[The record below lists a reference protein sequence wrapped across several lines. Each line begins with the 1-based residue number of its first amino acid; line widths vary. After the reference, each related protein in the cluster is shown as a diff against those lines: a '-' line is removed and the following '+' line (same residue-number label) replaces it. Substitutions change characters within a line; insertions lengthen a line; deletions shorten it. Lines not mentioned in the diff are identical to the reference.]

1 MTPDPYTQLAHHL
14 HALGMGYPLKDD
26 LVDILRAN
34 FSSAEAEVALA
45 LPNTRIPLELATAD
59 EVAAHLGRPV
69 KEVADVLEELARRG
83 LLFSGTTDDGQPGY
97 ALQQVGY
104 GFPQSFFWKGER
116 TPHAKDMAGR
126 VVKYFRSPE
135 IQETYGTTPKAYRYI
150 PVNEAIKG
158 PFQAVYPYEAME
170 AVIRRART
178 IAVAHCP
185 CRMTAQLLG
194 KALCDH
200 PLEVCMK
207 YDELAEYLIERGM
220 GRQIDVDEALAITRL
235 AEESG
240 LVHMVDNSQ
249 DGIKHTCNCCEH
261 ACWNIGPIARRRLA
275 RDDIMATYFLR
286 TTDEEACA
294 GCGDCIEACPVNALV
309 MGDEFPTVDEAV
321 CIGCGLCAL
330 PCPSDA
336 VRLKRRTDVAPPAT
350 FAELHGRI
358 LEEKRVLIK

>member
-1 MTPDPYTQLAHHL
+1 MTPDSYTQLAHHL
-14 HALGMGYPLKDD
+14 HAMGMGYPLKDD
-26 LVDILRAN
+26 LADILRAN
-34 FSSAEAEVALA
+34 FSPAEVEVALA
-45 LPNTRIPLELATAD
+45 LPNTRIPLEVATAD
-59 EVAAHLGRPV
+59 EVAVNLGRPV
-69 KEVADVLEELARRG
+69 KEMADALEELARRG
-83 LLFSGTTDDGQPGY
+83 LVFSGTTDDGQPGY

-104 GFPQSFFWKGER
+104 GFPQSFLWNGER
-116 TPHAKDMAGR
+116 TPHAKDMARR

-135 IQETYGTTPKAYRYI
+135 IQQTYGTTPKAYRYI
-150 PVNEAIKG
+150 PVNEAVKG
-158 PFQAVYPYEAME
+158 PFQAVYPYEVME
-170 AVIRRART
+170 AIIRRART

-200 PLEVCMK
+200 PLEVCLK

-220 GRQIDVDEALAITRL
+220 ARQIDVVEAIAIIRL

-249 DGIKHTCNCCEH
+249 EGIKHTCNCCEH
-261 ACWNIGPIARRRLA
+261 ACWGVGLIARRRLA

-286 TTDEEACA
+286 TTDEEACV
-294 GCGDCIEACPVNALV
+294 GCGACIEACPVDALV
-309 MGDEFPTVDEAV
+309 MGGELPTVHEEV

-336 VRLKRRTDVAPPAT
+336 VRLKRRADVAPPAT
-350 FAELHGRI
+350 FAELHGQI
-358 LEEKRVLIK
+358 LEEKRL

>member
-1 MTPDPYTQLAHHL
+1 MTFDPYTQLAHHL
-14 HALGMGYPLKDD
+14 HALGMAYPLKDD

-34 FSSAEAEVALA
+34 FRPAEAEVALA
-45 LPNTRIPLELATAD
+45 VPNTRIPLELATAD
-59 EVAAHLGRPV
+59 EVATSLGRPV
-69 KEVADVLEELARRG
+69 EEVADILEGLARRG

-126 VVKYFRSPE
+126 MVRYFRSRE
-135 IQETYGTTPKAYRYI
+135 VHETYGTTPTKAFRYI
-150 PVNEAIKG
+150 PVKEAVKG
-158 PFQAVYPYEAME
+158 PFQAVYPYEVME
-170 AVIRRART
+170 VVIRRART

-194 KALCDH
+194 KATCDH

-220 GRQIDVDEALAITRL
+220 ARQVDVDQALAIIRL

-261 ACWNIGPIARRRLA
+261 ACWNVGPIARRRLA

-286 TTDEEACA
+286 TTDEEVCT
-294 GCGDCIEACPVNALV
+294 GCSDCIEACPVDALV
-309 MGDEFPTVDEAV
+309 MGDEFPIVDETV
-321 CIGCGLCAL
+321 CIGCGLCAI
-330 PCPSDA
+330 PCLSDA
-336 VRLKRRTDVAPPAT
+336 VRLKRRADVAPPPT

-358 LEEKRVLIK
+358 LEEKAVI

>member
-1 MTPDPYTQLAHHL
+1 MTFDPYSRLAHHL

-34 FSSAEAEVALA
+34 FSPAEAEVALA
-45 LPNTRIPLELATAD
+45 VPNTRIPLALATAD
-59 EVAAHLGRPV
+59 EVAANLGRPV
-69 KEVADVLEELARRG
+69 GEIAGILEDLAERG
-83 LLFSGTTDDGQPGY
+83 MLFSGTTDDEQPGY

-126 VVKYFRSPE
+126 VVRYFRSRE
-135 IQETYGTTPKAYRYI
+135 VQETYGTTPTKAFRYI
-150 PVNEAIKG
+150 PVKEAVKG
-158 PFQAVYPYEAME
+158 PFQAVYPYEVME

-194 KALCDH
+194 KATCDH
-200 PLEVCMK
+200 SLEVCMK

-220 GRQIDVDEALAITRL
+220 ARQIDVDEALAIIRL
-235 AEESG
+235 AEERG

-261 ACWNIGPIARRRLA
+261 ACWNVGTIARRRLV

-294 GCGDCIEACPVNALV
+294 GCGDCIGACPVDALV
-309 MGDEFPTVDEAV
+309 MDDEFPMVDEAV
-321 CIGCGLCAL
+321 CIGCGLCAIR
-330 PCPSDA
+330 CPSDA
-336 VRLKRRTDVAPPAT
+336 VRLKRRADVAPLAT
-350 FAELHGRI
+350 FSELHGRI
-358 LEEKRVLIK
+358 LEEKAVT

>member
-1 MTPDPYTQLAHHL
+1 MTFDPYTQLAHHL
-14 HALGMGYPLKDD
+14 HALGMAYPLKDD

-34 FSSAEAEVALA
+34 FRPAEAEVALA
-45 LPNTRIPLELATAD
+45 VPNTRIPLELATAD
-59 EVAAHLGRPV
+59 EVATSLGRPV
-69 KEVADVLEELARRG
+69 EEVADILEGLARRG

-126 VVKYFRSPE
+126 MVRYFRSRE
-135 IQETYGTTPKAYRYI
+135 VHETYGTTPTKAFRYI
-150 PVNEAIKG
+150 PVKEAVKG
-158 PFQAVYPYEAME
+158 PFQAVYPYELME
-170 AVIRRART
+170 VVIRRART

-194 KALCDH
+194 KATCDH

-220 GRQIDVDEALAITRL
+220 ARQVDVDQALAIIRL

-261 ACWNIGPIARRRLA
+261 ACWNVGPIARRRLA

-294 GCGDCIEACPVNALV
+294 GCSDCIEACPVDALV
-309 MGDEFPTVDEAV
+309 IRDEFPIVDETV
-321 CIGCGLCAL
+321 CIGCGLCAI
-330 PCPSDA
+330 PCLSDA
-336 VRLKRRTDVAPPAT
+336 VRLKRRADVAPPAT

-358 LEEKRVLIK
+358 LEEKAVI

>member
-1 MTPDPYTQLAHHL
+1 
-14 HALGMGYPLKDD
+14 MGYPLKDD

-34 FSSAEAEVALA
+34 FSLAEAEVALA
-45 LPNTRIPLELATAD
+45 VPNTRIPLELATAD
-59 EVAAHLGRPV
+59 EVAANLGRPV
-69 KEVADVLEELARRG
+69 GEVADILEELAKRG
-83 LLFSGTTDDGQPGY
+83 MLFSGTIDDGQPGY

-116 TPHAKDMAGR
+116 TPHARDMAGR
-126 VVKYFRSPE
+126 MVRYFRSRE
-135 IQETYGTTPKAYRYI
+135 IQETYGATPTKAYRYI
-150 PVNEAIKG
+150 PVKEAVKG
-158 PFQAVYPYEAME
+158 PFQAVYPYEVME
-170 AVIRRART
+170 AVVRRART

-194 KALCDH
+194 KATCDH

-220 GRQIDVDEALAITRL
+220 ARQIDVDEAMAIIRL

-249 DGIKHTCNCCEH
+249 GDIKHTCNCCEH
-261 ACWNIGPIARRRLA
+261 ACWNVGPIARRRLA

-294 GCGDCIEACPVNALV
+294 GCGDCIEACPVDALT
-309 MGDEFPTVDEAV
+309 MGDEFPIVDEAV
-321 CIGCGLCAL
+321 CIGCGLCAI
-330 PCPSDA
+330 PCLSDA
-336 VRLKRRTDVAPPAT
+336 VRLKRRANVAPPAT
-350 FAELHGRI
+350 FAELHACI
-358 LEEKRVLIK
+358 LEETAVN

>member
-1 MTPDPYTQLAHHL
+1 MS
-14 HALGMGYPLKDD
+14 YPLKDE
-26 LVDILRAN
+26 LLGILQAN
-34 FSSAEAEVALA
+34 LSLAEVEVALA

-59 EVAAHLGRPV
+59 EVAANLGRPV
-69 KEVADVLEELARRG
+69 EEVAGVLEGLAERG
-83 LLFSGTTDDGQPGY
+83 LLFSGVTGDGQPGY
-97 ALQQVGY
+97 ALHQVGF

-126 VVKYFRSPE
+126 IVKYFRSRE
-135 IQETYGTTPKAYRYI
+135 IQQTYGTTPRAYRYI
-150 PVNEAIKG
+150 PVNESVQG
-158 PFQAVYPYEAME
+158 PFQAVYPYEVME
-170 AVIRRART
+170 AIIRRART

-220 GRQIDVDEALAITRL
+220 ARQIDVDEALAITRL

-249 DGIKHTCNCCEH
+249 EGIKHTCNCCEH
-261 ACWNIGPIARRRLA
+261 ACWNVGPIARRRLS
-275 RDDIMATYFLR
+275 RDDLMATYFLR
-286 TTDEEACA
+286 TTDEEACIV
-294 GCGDCIEACPVNALV
+294 CGDCIGACPVEALTL
-309 MGDEFPTVDEAV
+309 GDEFPIVDEAV
-321 CIGCGLCAL
+321 CIGCGLCAI
-330 PCPSDA
+330 PCPNDA

-350 FAELHGRI
+350 FAELYGRI
-358 LEEKRVLIK
+358 LEEIGCKASDG

>member
-1 MTPDPYTQLAHHL
+1 
-14 HALGMGYPLKDD
+14 
-26 LVDILRAN
+26 
-34 FSSAEAEVALA
+34 
-45 LPNTRIPLELATAD
+45 
-59 EVAAHLGRPV
+59 
-69 KEVADVLEELARRG
+69 
-83 LLFSGTTDDGQPGY
+83 
-97 ALQQVGY
+97 VGY

-116 TPHAKDMAGR
+116 AVHAKDMAGR
-126 VVKYFRSPE
+126 IVKYFRSPE
-135 IQETYGTTPKAYRYI
+135 IQETYGTTPRAYRYI
-150 PVNEAIKG
+150 PVSEAIKG
-158 PFQAVYPYEAME
+158 PLQAVYPYEAME

-240 LVHMVDNSQ
+240 LVHMVENSQ
-249 DGIKHTCNCCEH
+249 TGIKHTCNCCEH
-261 ACWNIGPIARRRLA
+261 ACWNVGPIARRRLA
-275 RDDIMATYFLR
+275 RDDLMATYFLR
-286 TTDEEACA
+286 ITDEEACT
-294 GCGDCIEACPVNALV
+294 GCGDCIEACPVDALV
-309 MGDEFPTVDEAV
+309 LGDEFPVVDETV
-321 CIGCGLCAL
+321 CIGCGLCAI
-330 PCPSDA
+330 PCPNDA

-358 LEEKRVLIK
+358 LEEKM

>member
-1 MTPDPYTQLAHHL
+1 MISDLYTQLAYHL

-34 FSSAEAEVALA
+34 FSPVEAEMALA
-45 LPNTRIPLELATAD
+45 VPNTRIPLELATVD
-59 EVAAHLGRPV
+59 EVAANLGRPV
-69 KEVADVLEELARRG
+69 GEVVDVLEGLARRG
-83 LLFSGTTDDGQPGY
+83 LLFSGITDDGQPGY

-116 TPHAKDMAGR
+116 TPQAKDMAGR
-126 VVKYFRSPE
+126 MVKYFRSRE
-135 IQETYGTTPKAYRYI
+135 IQETYGATPTKAYRYI
-150 PVNEAIKG
+150 PIKEAVKG
-158 PFQAVYPYEAME
+158 PFQAVYPYEVME

-220 GRQIDVDEALAITRL
+220 ARQIDVDEALAITRL
-235 AEESG
+235 AEKRG

-249 DGIKHTCNCCEH
+249 EGIKHTCNCCEH
-261 ACWNIGPIARRRLA
+261 ACWNVGPIARRRLA

-286 TTDEEACA
+286 TTDEQACA
-294 GCGDCIEACPVNALV
+294 GCGDCIEACPVDALV
-309 MGDEFPTVDEAV
+309 MGEEFPIVDEVV
-321 CIGCGLCAL
+321 CIGCGLCAI

-336 VRLKRRTDVAPPAT
+336 VRLKRRADVAPPAT

-358 LEEKRVLIK
+358 LEEKVVT